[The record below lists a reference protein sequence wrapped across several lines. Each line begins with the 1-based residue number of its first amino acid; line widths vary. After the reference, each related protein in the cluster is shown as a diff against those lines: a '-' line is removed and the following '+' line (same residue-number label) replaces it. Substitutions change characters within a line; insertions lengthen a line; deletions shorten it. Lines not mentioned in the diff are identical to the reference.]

1 MNNIQLLSDLFLIDI
16 ETVPQ
21 VSNINELS
29 AEGRKLF
36 FDKISKTMPENFNEE
51 ETYQQKAGI
60 LAEFGKVICISA
72 GFFYRDKADRT
83 CLRIKSISGH
93 DEKMLLKE
101 FIEISNKF
109 FRHKNKFQ
117 FAGHNIREF
126 DVPFLC
132 RRMIINQMPLPAYMH
147 IHGAKPW
154 EISMTDT
161 LQWWKFGDY
170 KNYISLHLLA
180 SILSIPTS
188 KDDIDGSMVQHVY
201 YKENNLQRI
210 VNYCQKDVVVVA
222 QVIQR
227 FKNLPLLQQENI
239 FIAE

>member
-1 MNNIQLLSDLFLIDI
+1 MYNTQLLSDLFLIDI

-21 VSNINELS
+21 VSNIDKLS

-36 FDKISKTMPENFNEE
+36 FDKISKTMPENFDEE

-60 LAEFGKVICISA
+60 LAEFGKVVCISA
-72 GFFYRDKADRT
+72 GFFYKDKAGRT

-93 DEKMLLKE
+93 DEKILLKE
-101 FIEISNKF
+101 FIEISDKF
-109 FRHKNKFQ
+109 SRHKNKFQ

-132 RRMIINQMPLPAYMH
+132 RRMIINQMPLPPYMH

-154 EISMTDT
+154 EINMTDT

-180 SILSIPTS
+180 NILGIPTS

-210 VNYCQKDVVVVA
+210 ADYCQKDVVVVA
-222 QVIQR
+222 QIIQR
-227 FKNLPLLQQENI
+227 FKNLPLIEPENI
-239 FIAE
+239 FIAQ